1 MGTELLMTAIV
12 VIEGVVILL
21 LLILVAGLL
30 KSHAE
35 ILRQLHR
42 LGGAT
47 ESGDAPAALPSV
59 GFGEAPTTELIGTD
73 LEGAT
78 RTISLITGRSPTLL
92 AFMSSGC
99 ASCRTFFQEL
109 HGDLEPPLPDTRTV
123 VVTKGPR
130 SESPAKLAELAPEG
144 TTLVMSDETWDDFR
158 VPLTPYFLLLDGQA
172 RVIGEGSAGNWNQLL
187 SLLRQ
192 SVADTGDPT
201 QLSTTDREQFT
212 DSRLRRSGVEP
223 GDPSLYQNP
232 LDR

>member
-1 MGTELLMTAIV
+1 MTAIV

-47 ESGDAPAALPSV
+47 ESGDVPGVPQSV

-73 LEGAT
+73 LAGAS

-99 ASCRTFFQEL
+99 ASCRVFWQEL

-123 VVTKGPR
+123 VVTKGRR

-172 RVIGEGSAGNWNQLL
+172 RVIGEGSAGNWSQLL
-187 SLLRQ
+187 SLLGQ
-192 SVADTGDPT
+192 SAADSGDPT
-201 QLSTTDREQFT
+201 QINTKGRERFT
-212 DSRLRRSGVEP
+212 DSRLRKSGVEP
-223 GDPSLYQNP
+223 GDPSLYEDP